1 MNKLKTPFINYKSYK
16 ISGVFLY
23 VLYYC
28 VFVLLMIDYENKNKI
43 DGLKRALQIRRQLK
57 MLIEQHKIKPVIAII
72 QVGNNYSSN
81 IYVKQKIKTAN
92 EIGIEAKHIHFEE
105 TIEEAKLIKEIEKIN
120 KDKNIDGMIVQLPLP
135 AHIDTF
141 NILFSISP
149 SKDLDGLHPFNS
161 GLLNYSKIVPYS
173 VNDILKS
180 NKNIKL
186 LQLGIKTPFIPC
198 TPLGCLDL
206 LQNEKSL
213 NILKSKNAVVIG
225 NSNLVGKPMYRL
237 LIQSGVTATTIHSK
251 SKNINYII
259 ENSDIIISAT
269 GVGQKLKKV
278 KKNAIIIDVAIR
290 NVNGKLCGDLD
301 YNKFIKTNRIT
312 PVPKG
317 VGPMTVSCLML
328 NSYISCLN
336 NQF

>member
-1 MNKLKTPFINYKSYK
+1 MSD
-16 ISGVFLY
+16 
-23 VLYYC
+23 C
-28 VFVLLMIDYENKNKI
+28 ENKNKI
-43 DGLKRALQIRRQLK
+43 DGLKRALHIRERLK
-57 MLIEQHKIKPVIAII
+57 ILIEKQNIKPIIAII
-72 QVGNNYSSN
+72 QVGDNYSSN

-92 EIGIEAKHIHFEE
+92 EIGIEAKYIHFDKN
-105 TIEEAKLIKEIEKIN
+105 IEELKIIQEIEKIN
-120 KDKNIDGMIVQLPLP
+120 KDQNIDGMIVQLPLP
-135 AHIDTF
+135 SNIDTF
-141 NILFSISP
+141 NILSSISP

-161 GLLNYSKIVPYS
+161 GLLNYSKVVPYS
-173 VNDILKS
+173 VNDILKN
-180 NKNIKL
+180 NKNIKS

-213 NILKSKNAVVIG
+213 RTLQSKNAVVIG

-237 LIQSGVTATTIHSK
+237 LIQSGATTTTIHSK
-251 SKNINYII
+251 SKNINYLI
-259 ENSDIIISAT
+259 ENADIIVSAT
-269 GVGQKLKKV
+269 GVGQNIKKV
-278 KKNAIIIDVAIR
+278 KKNAVIIDIAIR
-290 NVNGKLCGDLD
+290 NVDGKLCGDLD

-336 NQF
+336 NKN